1 MKNYERD
8 TLCIHAGYTP
18 KNGQPRV
25 LPIVQSTTYT
35 YESSQEMGD
44 LFDLQAEGFFYTRLG
59 NPTIDA
65 VEKKIAA
72 LEGGVGAMCTSSG
85 QAASL
90 MSVLNICTAGQ
101 HMVCSSAIYGGTF
114 NLFYKT
120 LKEMGIEV
128 TFVPPTSTLEE
139 LRAAMQ
145 ENTRCVFAETLSN
158 PSLVVA
164 DLETFAQAA
173 HGQGVPLIVD
183 NTFPTPIN
191 CRPIEFGA
199 DIVVHS
205 TTKYLDG
212 HAVQVGG
219 VIVDSGKFNWDNGKF
234 PALTQPDESY
244 HGVVYTQQFGPAAY
258 IAKARCHLMRDLG
271 AQAAPM
277 NAFLLNLGLETLALR
292 MERHCENAQ
301 KVAGYLEND
310 PRISWVNYPGLP
322 SSPYHALAQKYLP
335 RGSSGVVAFG
345 MKGGREAAQKFM
357 DSLEMASVV
366 THVADLRTCV
376 LHPASTTHRQLSEQQ
391 LQEAGVPAD
400 LIRLSVGIENPGDIL
415 ADLKQAIDKAA
426 Q

>member
-1 MKNYERD
+1 MKEFERD
-8 TLCIHAGYTP
+8 TLCIHAGYKP
-18 KNGQPRV
+18 QNGEPRV
-25 LPIVQSTTYT
+25 MPIVQSTTYT

-44 LFDLQAEGFFYTRLG
+44 LFDLKADGFFYTRLG
-59 NPTIDA
+59 NPTLDH
-65 VEKKIAA
+65 VEQKIAA
-72 LEGGVGAMCTSSG
+72 LEGGVGAMLTSSG

-114 NLFYKT
+114 NLFFKT
-120 LKEMGIEV
+120 LKEMGVDV

-139 LRAAMQ
+139 LRAAMR
-145 ENTRCVFAETLSN
+145 EETRCVFAETLSN
-158 PSLVVA
+158 PALVVT
-164 DLETFAQAA
+164 DLEVFAQAA
-173 HGQGVPLIVD
+173 HEHGVPLIVD
-183 NTFPTPIN
+183 NTFPTPMN

-199 DIVVHS
+199 DIVIHS
-205 TTKYLDG
+205 TTKYMDG

-234 PALTQPDESY
+234 PSLTQPDESY
-244 HGVVYTQQFGPAAY
+244 HGVVYTKQFGPAAY

-292 MERHCENAQ
+292 MERHCSNAQ
-301 KVAGYLEND
+301 AVAEYLQDD
-310 PRISWVNYPGLP
+310 PHIAWVNYPGLP
-322 SSPYHALAQKYLP
+322 SSEYHELAKKYLP
-335 RGSSGVVAFG
+335 HGSCGVVAFG
-345 MKGGREAAQKFM
+345 IKGGREAAQKFM
-357 DSLEMASVV
+357 DSLRMASVV

-400 LIRLSVGIENPGDIL
+400 LIRLSVGIENPADIL
-415 ADLKQAIDKAA
+415 ADLKQAIEKAV